1 MNGFLIAVVMIF
13 IILILLL
20 IALFMYIPSGNQN
33 AGITQTNQLVTRG
46 DKHLDSI
53 VKQVDS
59 SAIKSKI
66 KEYVTLIR
74 LYTTEVANGSTSA
87 NVTIEAL
94 KHKFEEISAMLYD
107 SEEDRKELD
116 QLFKYNALS
125 FAQIISIKLD
135 GGDSSNEE
143 RLLQDNM
150 TKIANKIGV
159 TSEDDYNAMSLILAL
174 TLKQIVNAINKDYEK
189 GLENYEL
196 CLNTIDKL
204 NRMEN
209 KYMFLEKHISFLDIF
224 QQNKK
229 KLKFLM

>member
-204 NRMEN
+204 KCFDNR
-209 KYMFLEKHISFLDIF
+209 KC
-224 QQNKK
+224 
-229 KLKFLM
+229 